1 MQRVMPIQRPRWWD
15 SRPIGVPLHM
25 IHARPRI
32 LRGTLLAIFAVAAAR
47 SASAQ
52 LTPPGQRLGPGPG
65 SFPAS
70 VTVKLEPKSVKP
82 GETVKLEVS
91 VMLDPG
97 YHTYDLEQ
105 PELPAVASQL
115 TLDSNEPLD
124 LIGGWIGTPPVEK
137 LDDVLNKRIF
147 VHHNEVTWS
156 QEIRVA
162 ADAAPGEY
170 KLGGKLRFTVCD
182 DKGCLPPKTEKFEIA
197 LRVAAEV
204 ATSPMESAAPPLV
217 VGATGNGNEIA
228 PAEATI
234 NEAATLLTELFG
246 PLKVVHVDQQVHSLW
261 AALVFGFAAG
271 LILNVMPCVLPVIS
285 LKIYGFVKQSGE
297 DRLRIR
303 LLGLS
308 FGAGI
313 LVVFAM
319 LAALAAFAGLAWGQL
334 FQKSEFVVGMVAL
347 MVACALGMF
356 DVYVIRL
363 PGFVSDADAAT
374 ASKEG
379 LLGSFF
385 KGMLATVLATPCSG
399 PFLGATIAYA
409 LSQPVPI
416 IFAIY
421 LAMGFGMAFPY
432 VALAMFPGWMKK
444 LPRPGE
450 WMNTFKEFMGFLLL
464 ATALWLLWQRRDDGE
479 FVVWTVAFCIIVAM
493 AVWIYGHWSDP
504 LASTAKRYA
513 APVAALLLVA
523 AGGYFSFAVMYEPPK
538 RVAKVSTEHWPAFD
552 LDRLLA
558 AREEGKTVIVDW
570 TADW

>member
-1 MQRVMPIQRPRWWD
+1 
-15 SRPIGVPLHM
+15 
-25 IHARPRI
+25 
-32 LRGTLLAIFAVAAAR
+32 
-47 SASAQ
+47 
-52 LTPPGQRLGPGPG
+52 
-65 SFPAS
+65 
-70 VTVKLEPKSVKP
+70 VKVEPEIVRA
-82 GETVKLEVS
+82 GETVKLEVA
-91 VMLDPG
+91 VTLDPSF
-97 YHTYDLEQ
+97 HTYDLDQ
-105 PELPAVASQL
+105 PDLPAVASQI
-115 TLDSNEPLD
+115 TLEIKDPFKLLGD
-124 LIGGWIGTPPVEK
+124 WIGTPAEEK
-137 LDDVLNKRIF
+137 FDEILKKRIL
-147 VHHNEVTWS
+147 VHHGSPTWW
-156 QEIRVA
+156 QEIQVA

-170 KLGGKLRFTVCD
+170 KIAGKLRFTVCD
-182 DKGCLPPKTEKFEIA
+182 EKGCLPPKTEKFEVSVVVEA
-197 LRVAAEV
+197 GTGTNPAREPARAPLRD
-204 ATSPMESAAPPLV
+204 ATANPPTESAAS
-217 VGATGNGNEIA
+217 ASTSKSSDIS

-234 NEAATLLTELFG
+234 NEAATLLAELLG
-246 PLKVVHVDQQVHSLW
+246 PMKVIHVDKQVHSLW
-261 AALVFGFAAG
+261 GALAFGFLAG

-285 LKIYGFVKQSGE
+285 LKIYGFVKQAGE

-319 LAALAAFAGLAWGQL
+319 LAGLAAFAGLAWGQL
-334 FQKSEFVVGMVAL
+334 FQKPEFVVAMVAL

-356 DVYVIRL
+356 DVYYIRL

-374 ASKEG
+374 AHKEG
-379 LLGSFF
+379 LIGSFF

-432 VALAMFPGWMKK
+432 VALALFPAWMKR

-464 ATALWLLWQRRDDGE
+464 ATAVWLLWQRRDDGE
-479 FVVWTVAFCIIVAM
+479 LVVWTVAFCISVAM

-504 LASTAKRYA
+504 LASTAKRFA

-538 RVAKVSTEHWPAFD
+538 AVAKSNSEHWPAFD
-552 LDRLLA
+552 LDNLLA
-558 AREEGKTVIVDW
+558 AREAGKTVVVDW